1 MATLHIYDKLQ
12 QFALFQGMSKG
23 DLGQLVAHTRLGFH
37 KYAPGDVVASDG
49 RACTAL
55 YFLIDGQLTITT
67 SSTDRDYS
75 VIEDV
80 RSPQLF
86 EPSSLFGL
94 RPRFG
99 STYQAHTPCSVIVID
114 KDEIYRLLDCFTIFR
129 LNFINLLSAHIQKQR
144 ALAWRPA
151 YTTVRQRIIHFVETH
166 CLYPAGAKRVAIRM
180 TQLADEVGCSRLQ
193 VSQALNQLQAEQLIS
208 LYRGGFTIGALEKL
222 RHG

>member
-1 MATLHIYDKLQ
+1 MTTLHIYDKLQ

-37 KYAPGDVVASDG
+37 KYAPGDVIASDG
-49 RACTAL
+49 SACTAL
-55 YFLIDGQLTITT
+55 FFLIDGMLTITT
-67 SSTDRDYS
+67 TSMDRGYS
-75 VIEDV
+75 VSEDV

-86 EPSSLFGL
+86 EPFSLFGL

-151 YTTVRQRIIHFVETH
+151 STTVRQRIIHFVETH

-180 TQLADEVGCSRLQ
+180 TKLADEIGSTRRL
-193 VSQALNQLQAEQLIS
+193 VSQSLNQLQADRLIS
-208 LYRGGFTIGALEKL
+208 LYRGGFTVGALEKL

>member
-1 MATLHIYDKLQ
+1 MTTLHIY
-12 QFALFQGMSKG
+12 ALFLGMSKG

-37 KYAPGDVVASDG
+37 KYTPGDVIASDG

-67 SSTDRDYS
+67 SSMGHSYS
-75 VIEDV
+75 VSEDV
-80 RSPQLF
+80 QSPQLF

-99 STYQAHTPCSVIVID
+99 STYQARTPCSVIVID
-114 KDEIYRLLDCFTIFR
+114 KDEIYRLLDSFTIFR

-166 CLYPAGAKRVAIRM
+166 CLYPAGTKRVAIRM
-180 TQLADEVGCSRLQ
+180 TQLADEIGSSRLQ
-193 VSQALNQLQAEQLIS
+193 VSQSLNQLQAEHLIS
-208 LYRGGFTIGALEKL
+208 LYRGGFAIGALEKL